1 MEEMLQ
7 KYIYDLCATENILI
21 DLRFASL
28 GDENMF
34 YEEVSGEFPVSCED
48 YHVEN
53 IEEVKKLIANT
64 YLVRLW
70 QHARPNQKIALY
82 IRNIVNTGNGYN
94 VSVGGS
100 LFKDLNQKEKI

>member
-7 KYIYDLCATENILI
+7 KYIDDLCATENIKI

-28 GDENMF
+28 GDENLF
-34 YEEVSGEFPVSCED
+34 YDCKDGKDAFPLRCD
-48 YHVEN
+48 HYHVEN

-70 QHARPNQKIALY
+70 QQAKPEQKIALY
-82 IRNIVNTGNGYN
+82 IENIVNTGNGYN
-94 VSVGGS
+94 VSVGGN
-100 LFKDLNQKEKI
+100 LIKDLN

>member
-7 KYIYDLCATENILI
+7 KYIDDLCATENIKI

-28 GDENMF
+28 GDENLF
-34 YEEVSGEFPVSCED
+34 YYED
-48 YHVEN
+48 CKYGCPLRREQYHVEN

-70 QHARPNQKIALY
+70 QQAKQDQKIALY
-82 IRNIVNTGNGYN
+82 VGNIVNTGNGYN
-94 VSVGGS
+94 VSVGGG
-100 LFKDLNQKEKI
+100 LFKDFN

>member
-7 KYIYDLCATENILI
+7 KYIDDLCATENIKI

-28 GDENMF
+28 GDENLF
-34 YEEVSGEFPVSCED
+34 YEDGKDAFPLRRD
-48 YHVEN
+48 HYHVEN

-70 QHARPNQKIALY
+70 QQAKPKQKIALY
-82 IRNIVNTGNGYN
+82 IGNIVNTGNGYN
-94 VSVGGS
+94 VSVGGD
-100 LFKDLNQKEKI
+100 LIKDLN

>member
-7 KYIYDLCATENILI
+7 KYIEDLCATENIKI

-28 GDENMF
+28 GDENLF
-34 YEEVSGEFPVSCED
+34 YKDGKDAFPLRCD
-48 YHVEN
+48 HYHVEN

-70 QHARPNQKIALY
+70 QQAKPNQKIALY
-82 IRNIVNTGNGYN
+82 VRNIVNTGNGYN
-94 VSVGGS
+94 VSVGGD
-100 LFKDLNQKEKI
+100 LFKDFTI

>member
-1 MEEMLQ
+1 MLQ
-7 KYIYDLCATENILI
+7 KYIYDLCATENIKI

-28 GDENMF
+28 GDENLF
-34 YEEVSGEFPVSCED
+34 YEEGKDAFPIRCEH

-70 QHARPNQKIALY
+70 QQSRPNQKIALY
-82 IRNIVNTGNGYN
+82 IRDIVNTGNGYN
-94 VSVGGS
+94 VVIGGN
-100 LFKDLNQKEKI
+100 LFEDLS